1 MTIAPHS
8 TFLTGSPH
16 QSRPR
21 SKTWQRPFP
30 PRSRLQGSKPLAT
43 NIDDI
48 HWHSVCPVSCA
59 LEVVGDK
66 WTMLGLRGLMIHAP
80 RPYSEFRESPEHIA
94 TNILAARLNLH
105 SILKIVEPINSWS
118 AARNNAFRITA
129 SRAALRSVVEGLG
142 KWAQAHLKALHAYTI

>member
-8 TFLTGSPH
+8 TILTGSPH

-80 RPYSEFRESPEHIA
+80 RPYSEFRESPEHIT
-94 TNILAARLNLH
+94 TNILAARLNLL
-105 SILKIVEPINSWS
+105 SILKIIDPRNPRS
-118 AARNNAFRITA
+118 AARNNAFRLTA
-129 SRAALRSVVEGLG
+129 SRAALRSVLEALG
-142 KWAQAHLKALHAYTI
+142 KWAQTHLKALNVHTI

>member
-1 MTIAPHS
+1 
-8 TFLTGSPH
+8 
-16 QSRPR
+16 
-21 SKTWQRPFP
+21 
-30 PRSRLQGSKPLAT
+30 
-43 NIDDI
+43 
-48 HWHSVCPVSCA
+48 
-59 LEVVGDK
+59 
-66 WTMLGLRGLMIHAP
+66 MIHAP